1 MLDKIYNKLDWI
13 FGVMLIA
20 LVAVLGYGLGS
31 ESRTNKLC
39 KQLNGV
45 YVQTWSD
52 GYVCIMATEIT
63 LK

>member
-1 MLDKIYNKLDWI
+1 MIDKIMDNVWWIIVIILFVFVAGSFYN
-13 FGVMLIA
+13 
-20 LVAVLGYGLGS
+20 LGL

-39 KQLNGV
+39 KQLGGV

-52 GYVCIMATEIT
+52 GHACIHATEVP